1 MKLIEST
8 GLKRVFCLGM
18 LNALSVDGVHENFMK
33 IPSIPATAFDKSLT
47 YPACHSNYVGTC
59 NLVT

>member
-33 IPSIPATAFDKSLT
+33 IPSIPATAFDKFSHIPSLSNSLT
-47 YPACHSNYVGTC
+47 MWVHAT
-59 NLVT
+59 